1 MSTPHAAAYVEGCDD
16 DASQKAS
23 SLLLAI
29 LDHRACC
36 ACSSARPAAPAP
48 GARRGARACDVRLRV
63 EPSRAA
69 WALGAAAAPRDETG
83 HGHRDPC
90 FSQTKTTNIKHAA
103 RALGLSRPG
112 SPTWAPRRLCVHK
125 SLPKNSLSRSLASE
139 SLTAGPPLQYRL
151 NCGDLSSTDS
161 HALDSRTPAVRH
173 AQSV

>member
-1 MSTPHAAAYVEGCDD
+1 MRHRKHPLCC
-16 DASQKAS
+16 
-23 SLLLAI
+23 SLFSITEPVVLALL
-29 LDHRACC
+29 
-36 ACSSARPAAPAP
+36 PAPRRQRQGP

-63 EPSRAA
+63 EPSRAGAA